1 MAEFTQ
7 EELDRIQ
14 QEYEALMD
22 AARKRCA
29 NEWELSQVQKA
40 FDFVNNASL
49 GTRRRGSVPYIL
61 HPLAVA
67 RIVVEKISLGYKSIC
82 AALLHDLVEESDYM
96 LDDIRTQFGDKVA
109 SLVDGLAKIRTVLDK
124 EDKAKEVST
133 QAENFKCILLTLNDD
148 VRVLLIKLADRL
160 DNCRSLELLPKY
172 KREKILSETMFI
184 FIPLAHRL
192 GLYEIKSEMENIW
205 LRFTEPEAY
214 EEISRGVEEK
224 MAMAHLEIE
233 RFINPIQQA
242 LEKAGLHFMI
252 KRRIKTPYSCW
263 HKIQTKG
270 VTFDQIYDIYA
281 IRIIFDDKCE
291 TIDEER
297 AICYNIFSII
307 TSMYPYKPDRTR
319 DWIKSPKSNGYES
332 LHCTVNDNG
341 NWIEVQIRSRRM
353 DDIAE
358 KGIAAHWAYKKEGF
372 VSSEDNEMDRW
383 LEKIQDILS
392 DPDVNSLE
400 LLDIVHEDL
409 LTTKIYV
416 FTPNGD
422 QKSILKG
429 ATALDFAYSI
439 HSEIG
444 RKAIAAKVNTRL
456 VPLHHVLRSGDEVE
470 ILTTENGQPQ
480 KEWLSFVRTKRAKD
494 DIQSFFKTPGQ
505 KKSRKREA
513 PREVTLTLSGK
524 ARPEL
529 LNDILRTCG
538 RLSGSQLEHFQLDTH
553 DTIFNGD
560 IRFKARNKW
569 EMEEWVKTLQEIAG
583 VEKVT
588 LSKEK

>member
-1 MAEFTQ
+1 
-7 EELDRIQ
+7 
-14 QEYEALMD
+14 
-22 AARKRCA
+22 
-29 NEWELSQVQKA
+29 
-40 FDFVNNASL
+40 
-49 GTRRRGSVPYIL
+49 
-61 HPLAVA
+61 
-67 RIVVEKISLGYKSIC
+67 
-82 AALLHDLVEESDYM
+82 
-96 LDDIRTQFGDKVA
+96 
-109 SLVDGLAKIRTVLDK
+109 
-124 EDKAKEVST
+124 
-133 QAENFKCILLTLNDD
+133 
-148 VRVLLIKLADRL
+148 
-160 DNCRSLELLPKY
+160 
-172 KREKILSETMFI
+172 
-184 FIPLAHRL
+184 
-192 GLYEIKSEMENIW
+192 ME
-205 LRFTEPEAY
+205 
-214 EEISRGVEEK
+214 
-224 MAMAHLEIE
+224 MAHLEIE
-233 RFINPIQQA
+233 RFINPIKRA
-242 LEKAGLHFMI
+242 LEKAGLHFII

-297 AICYNIFSII
+297 AICYNIFSIV

-332 LHCTVNDNG
+332 LHCTVNDSG

-383 LEKIQDILS
+383 LEKIQNILS

-409 LTTKIYV
+409 LTNNIYV

-456 VPLHHVLRSGDEVE
+456 VPLHYVLRSGDEVE

-494 DIQSFFKTPGQ
+494 DLQSFFKD
-505 KKSRKREA
+505 KKSLPASVKETPKA
-513 PREVTLTLSGK
+513 SVVTVSLTFRSSGHK
-524 ARPEL
+524 ALDEL
-529 LNDILRTCG
+529 I
-538 RLSGSQLEHFQLDTH
+538 
-553 DTIFNGD
+553 
-560 IRFKARNKW
+560 
-569 EMEEWVKTLQEIAG
+569 KTLEKVPG
-583 VEKVT
+583 VENISVKD
-588 LSKEK
+588 EKNE